1 MSTLSV
7 FDASVT
13 EAKLQEIEH
22 TSTTYTDLWVDMDDA
37 EARKFVKARSSEI
50 TDIVKRIDRSRIDI
64 VKEYRVKVEYEAS
77 SIITRL
83 SAANLPFSALID
95 EHKLKRD
102 KILAAKKARQDAIDL
117 AFEVERDHEFALLID
132 DKVMQDKADAVKA
145 QKEYDQAIASE
156 AADNAREEIKRQ
168 IEYNANS
175 KAEAYARRRADR
187 DHVGNVR
194 KSAKESLMMYAN
206 LSEEDARSVVLA
218 ITNDLIKNITIKY

>member
-1 MSTLSV
+1 MSKLSV

-64 VKEYRVKVEYEAS
+64 VKDYRVKVEDEAS
-77 SIITRL
+77 AIITRL
-83 SAANLPFSALID
+83 SAANIPFSDLIN

-117 AFEVERDHEFALLID
+117 AFETERDHEFALLIN

-168 IEYNANS
+168 IEYNANA
-175 KAEAYARRRADR
+175 KAEGESRRRADR

-194 KSAKESLMMYAN
+194 KSVKEYLMMYAN
-206 LSEEDARSVVLA
+206 ISEEDARSVVLA
-218 ITNDLIKNITIKY
+218 ITNQPNKNITIKY

>member
-1 MSTLSV
+1 MTTLSV

-13 EAKLQEIEH
+13 EAKLKEIEH

-64 VKEYRVKVEYEAS
+64 VKEYRVKVEDEAS
-77 SIITRL
+77 AIITRL

-117 AFEVERDHEFALLID
+117 AFEIERDHEFALLID

-156 AADNAREEIKRQ
+156 AADNAREDIKRQ
-168 IEYNANS
+168 IEYNANA
-175 KAEAYARRRADR
+175 KAEGEERRRADR
-187 DHVGNVR
+187 NHVGNVR

>member
-22 TSTTYTDLWVDMDDA
+22 TSTTYTDLWVDMEDA

-64 VKEYRVKVEYEAS
+64 VKEYRVKVEHEAS
-77 SIITRL
+77 AIITRL

-117 AFEVERDHEFALLID
+117 AFEIERDHEFALLID

-168 IEYNANS
+168 IEYNANA
-175 KAEAYARRRADR
+175 KAEGEARRRADR

-218 ITNDLIKNITIKY
+218 ITNDLINNITIKY

>member
-64 VKEYRVKVEYEAS
+64 VKEYRVKVEGEAS
-77 SIITRL
+77 AIITRL
-83 SAANLPFSALID
+83 SSANLPFSALID

-117 AFEVERDHEFALLID
+117 AFEIERDHEFALLID
-132 DKVMQDKADAVKA
+132 DKVMQDKASAVKA
-145 QKEYDQAIASE
+145 KREYDQAIASE
-156 AADNAREEIKRQ
+156 AAENAREEIKRQ
-168 IEYNANS
+168 IEYNANA
-175 KAEAYARRRADR
+175 KAEGEERRRADR
-187 DHVGNVR
+187 NHVGNVR